1 MAFFY
6 LVNTCKITW
15 KHLLGVAGLGVGF
28 VLVDGKGNFLL
39 KMLGW
44 IILQVGLLDI
54 TDPMI
59 PM

>member
-15 KHLLGVAGLGVGF
+15 KQLLGVAGLGVGF
-28 VLVDGKGNFLL
+28 VLVDGIGNFLL